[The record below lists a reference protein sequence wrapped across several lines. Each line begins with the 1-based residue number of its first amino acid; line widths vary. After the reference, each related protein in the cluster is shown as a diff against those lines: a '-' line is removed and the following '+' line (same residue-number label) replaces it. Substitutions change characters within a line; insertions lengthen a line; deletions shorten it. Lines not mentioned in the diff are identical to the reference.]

1 MANRIPLIVDTG
13 DGNKIKELPIGDN
26 LDLTGSG
33 ISGASSIQAN
43 SMATTTGSI
52 GTLTSNDITVNTSAD
67 LGNVSGLTIEGGTVG
82 QVLTTDGT
90 GVLSWSTL
98 GNYNQSLNTTDDVQF
113 NFINARRL
121 EAPINVT
128 AEIRTSSTGSG
139 VKTWQ
144 FSSVGNLTLP
154 AGGDIRNSDGNSIIG
169 YTSIQSN
176 ILPDANNTRDI
187 GSNAVRWRYIYGDL
201 TGDVYADDDETLMLD
216 AANQTFYGE
225 LVGSLTGTADVASTV
240 TLTATNTT
248 NATHFPIF
256 VDSATGNEGVRT
268 DTSYTYNPSTGV
280 LNSTGVSVTD
290 ATVSGTAYSFNISST
305 GTANLTT
312 VNVGNT
318 LSVTAGIQGD
328 LTGSVYSDN
337 STQMI
342 NGVTGKV
349 VGPIEVN
356 IANISITGGTPNQVI
371 KTNGSGV
378 LSFVDQS
385 AGGGGG
391 GAVVLDDLTDVTIT
405 SAANGQILKYNGAA
419 WVNSVVPI
427 NTFGIIAT
435 TGSAVTI
442 TPAAL
447 DDTFTFTASTGISIT
462 PTALTKTL
470 TITNTA
476 PNVTQNV
483 FTTIAVAGQNSV
495 VADTSTDTLT
505 LTASTGISIT
515 TNDSTDTITITNS
528 APNVTQNVFTTIA
541 VAGQSSVV
549 ADTSTDT
556 LTLVAG
562 NNVTITTNDST
573 DSITINATHPNTFTN
588 IAVAGQNS
596 LLADNVNDTLTLVG
610 AGGITITTNDSTDT
624 VTITG
629 GGGGS
634 GLESRSTAAG
644 TTASLS
650 DLSSAD
656 LNITGFKGYALL
668 KIQTSVAAWVR
679 VYTDSASRSSDSSRL
694 EVDDPAAGSGVI
706 AEVITTG
713 GQTILISPGVIG
725 FNNETSPTTTIPVRV
740 TNKSGSTA
748 AVTVTLTLIKL
759 EA

>member
-52 GTLTSNDITVNTSAD
+52 GTLTSNNITVNTTAD

-98 GNYNQSLNTTDDVQF
+98 GNYDQSLNTTDDVEF

-169 YTSIQSN
+169 YTSIQSDV
-176 ILPDANNTRDI
+176 IADTNNTRDI
-187 GSNAVRWRYIYGDL
+187 GSSAVKWAEGHFTNLYGTL
-201 TGDVYADDDETLMLD
+201 TGNV
-216 AANQTFYGE
+216 
-225 LVGSLTGTADVASTV
+225 VGNVTGNVTGNLIGTADVASTV
-240 TLTATNTT
+240 ALTATNTT

-256 VDSATGNEGVRT
+256 VDSATGNESIRT

-280 LNSTGVSVTD
+280 ISSTGVSVTD

-318 LSVTAGIQGD
+318 LSVTAGIEGD

-378 LSFVDQS
+378 LSFVDQT
-385 AGGGGG
+385 GGGGG

-442 TPAAL
+442 TPATL
-447 DDTFTFTASTGISIT
+447 GDTFTFTAGTGITIA
-462 PTALTKTL
+462 PTALSKTL
-470 TITNTA
+470 
-476 PNVTQNV
+476 
-483 FTTIAVAGQNSV
+483 
-495 VADTSTDTLT
+495 
-505 LTASTGISIT
+505 
-515 TNDSTDTITITNS
+515 TITNS

-562 NNVTITTNDST
+562 NNVTITTSDST
-573 DSITINATHPNTFTN
+573 DTVTINATHPNTFTN

-596 LLADNVNDTLTLVG
+596 LLADNVNDTLTIA
-610 AGGITITTNDSTDT
+610 AGSGITVTTNDSTDT
-624 VTITG
+624 ITIAATAV
-629 GGGGS
+629 S

-644 TTASLS
+644 TTSSLANTA
-650 DLSSAD
+650 SAD

-668 KIQTSVAAWVR
+668 KIQTSVAAWIR
-679 VYTDSASRSSDSSRL
+679 LYTDAASRSSDSSRL
-694 EVDDPAAGSGVI
+694 EGVDPSPDAGVI

-713 GQTILISPGVIG
+713 NQTILMSPAVMG
-725 FNNETSPTTTIPVRV
+725 FNNENTPTTTIPVRV

-748 AVTVTLTLIKL
+748 AITVTLTLIKL

>member
-52 GTLTSNDITVNTSAD
+52 GTLTSNNITVNTTAD

-98 GNYNQSLNTTDDVQF
+98 GNYNQSLNTTDNVEF

-169 YTSIQSN
+169 YTSIQSDV
-176 ILPDANNTRDI
+176 IADTNNTRDI
-187 GSNAVRWRYIYGDL
+187 GSSAVKWAEGHFTNLYGTL
-201 TGDVYADDDETLMLD
+201 TGNV
-216 AANQTFYGE
+216 
-225 LVGSLTGTADVASTV
+225 VGNVTGNVTGNLTGTADVASTV
-240 TLTATNTT
+240 ALTATNST
-248 NATHFPIF
+248 NATHYPIF

-268 DTSYTYNPSTGV
+268 DTGYTYNPSTGV
-280 LNSTGVSVTD
+280 ISSTGVSVTD
-290 ATVSGTAYSFNISST
+290 ATVSGTAYSFNINST

-318 LSVTAGIQGD
+318 LSVTAGIEGD

-378 LSFVDQS
+378 LSFVDQI
-385 AGGGGG
+385 GGGGG
-391 GAVVLDDLTDVTIT
+391 GGPVALDDLTDVTIT

-435 TGSAVTI
+435 DGSAVTI
-442 TPAAL
+442 TPATL
-447 DDTFTFTASTGISIT
+447 DDTFTFAAGTGISIA
-462 PTALTKTL
+462 PTALSKTL

-483 FTTIAVAGQNSV
+483 FTTVAV
-495 VADTSTDTLT
+495 L
-505 LTASTGISIT
+505 
-515 TNDSTDTITITNS
+515 
-528 APNVTQNVFTTIA
+528 
-541 VAGQSSVV
+541 GQSSVV

-562 NNVTITTNDST
+562 NNVTITTSDST
-573 DSITINATHPNTFTN
+573 DTVTINATHPNTFTN
-588 IAVAGQNS
+588 IAVAGQS
-596 LLADNVNDTLTLVG
+596 PLLADNVNDTLTIA
-610 AGGITITTNDSTDT
+610 AGSGITVTTNDSTDT
-624 VTITG
+624 ITIAATAV
-629 GGGGS
+629 S

-644 TTASLS
+644 TTSSLANTA
-650 DLSSAD
+650 SAD

-679 VYTDSASRSSDSSRL
+679 LYTDAASRSSDSSRL
-694 EVDDPAAGSGVI
+694 EGVDPSPDAGVI

-713 GQTILISPGVIG
+713 GQTILMSPGVLG

>member
-154 AGGDIRNSDGNSIIG
+154 VGGDIRNSDGNSIIG
-169 YTSIQSN
+169 YTSIQSDV
-176 ILPDANNTRDI
+176 IADTNNTRDI
-187 GSNAVRWRYIYGDL
+187 GSSAVKWAEGHFTNLYGTL
-201 TGDVYADDDETLMLD
+201 TGNV
-216 AANQTFYGE
+216 
-225 LVGSLTGTADVASTV
+225 VGNVTGNVTGNLTGTADVASTV
-240 TLTATNTT
+240 ALTATNAT
-248 NATHFPIF
+248 NATHYPVF

-268 DTSYTYNPSTGV
+268 DTGYTYNPSTGV
-280 LNSTGVSVTD
+280 ISSTGVSVTD

-378 LSFVDQS
+378 LSFVDQI
-385 AGGGGG
+385 GGGGG
-391 GAVVLDDLTDVTIT
+391 GGPVALDDLTDVTIT

-435 TGSAVTI
+435 DGSAVTI

-447 DDTFTFTASTGISIT
+447 NDTFTFTASTGISIT
-462 PTALTKTL
+462 PTALSKTL

-505 LTASTGISIT
+505 L
-515 TNDSTDTITITNS
+515 
-528 APNVTQNVFTTIA
+528 
-541 VAGQSSVV
+541 
-549 ADTSTDT
+549 
-556 LTLVAG
+556 VAG
-562 NNVTITTNDST
+562 NNVTITTSDST
-573 DSITINATHPNTFTN
+573 DTVTINATHPNTFTN

-596 LLADNVNDTLTLVG
+596 LLADNVNDTLTIT
-610 AGGITITTNDSTDT
+610 AGSGITVTTNDSTDT
-624 VTITG
+624 ITIAATAV
-629 GGGGS
+629 S

-644 TTASLS
+644 TTSSLANS
-650 DLSSAD
+650 ASAD
-656 LNITGFKGYALL
+656 LNITGFKGYALY
-668 KIQTSVAAWVR
+668 KIQTSVSAWVR
-679 VYTDSASRSSDSSRL
+679 LYTDAASRSSDSSRL
-694 EVDDPAAGSGVI
+694 ETVDPTTGSGVI
-706 AEVITTG
+706 AEVITSG
-713 GQTILISPGVIG
+713 GQTILMSPAVIG
-725 FNNETSPTTTIPVRV
+725 FNNETSPTTTIPCRV
-740 TNKSGSTA
+740 TNNSGSTA
-748 AVTVTLTLIKL
+748 AVTVTLTLLKL
-759 EA
+759 EV

>member
-13 DGNKIKELPIGDN
+13 DGNKIKELTIGDN

-52 GTLTSNDITVNTSAD
+52 GTLTSNNITVNTTAD

-98 GNYNQSLNTTDDVQF
+98 GNYDQSLNTTDDVEF

-169 YTSIQSN
+169 YTSIQSDV
-176 ILPDANNTRDI
+176 IADTNNTRDI
-187 GSNAVRWRYIYGDL
+187 GSSAVKWAEGHFTNLYGTL
-201 TGDVYADDDETLMLD
+201 TGNV
-216 AANQTFYGE
+216 
-225 LVGSLTGTADVASTV
+225 VGNVTGNVTGNLIGTADVASTV
-240 TLTATNTT
+240 ALTATNTT

-256 VDSATGNEGVRT
+256 VDSATGNESIRT

-280 LNSTGVSVTD
+280 ISSTGVSVTD

-318 LSVTAGIQGD
+318 LSVTAGIEGD

-378 LSFVDQS
+378 LSFVDQT
-385 AGGGGG
+385 GGGGG

-442 TPAAL
+442 TPATL
-447 DDTFTFTASTGISIT
+447 GDTFTFTAGTGITIA
-462 PTALTKTL
+462 PTALSKTL
-470 TITNTA
+470 
-476 PNVTQNV
+476 
-483 FTTIAVAGQNSV
+483 
-495 VADTSTDTLT
+495 
-505 LTASTGISIT
+505 
-515 TNDSTDTITITNS
+515 TITNS

-562 NNVTITTNDST
+562 NNVTITTSDST
-573 DSITINATHPNTFTN
+573 DTVTINATHPNTFTN

-596 LLADNVNDTLTLVG
+596 LLADNVNDTLTIA
-610 AGGITITTNDSTDT
+610 AGSGITVTTNDSTDT
-624 VTITG
+624 ITIAATAV
-629 GGGGS
+629 S

-644 TTASLS
+644 TTSSLANTA
-650 DLSSAD
+650 SAD

-679 VYTDSASRSSDSSRL
+679 LYTDTASRSSDSSRL
-694 EVDDPAAGSGVI
+694 EGVDPSPDAGVI

-713 GQTILISPGVIG
+713 NQTILMSPAVMG
-725 FNNETSPTTTIPVRV
+725 FNNENTPTTTIPVRV

-748 AVTVTLTLIKL
+748 AITVTLTLIKL

>member
-1 MANRIPLIVDTG
+1 
-13 DGNKIKELPIGDN
+13 
-26 LDLTGSG
+26 
-33 ISGASSIQAN
+33 
-43 SMATTTGSI
+43 MATTTGSI
-52 GTLTSNDITVNTSAD
+52 GTLTSNNITVNTTAD

-98 GNYNQSLNTTDDVQF
+98 GNYNQSLNTTDNVEF

-169 YTSIQSN
+169 YTSIQSDV
-176 ILPDANNTRDI
+176 IADTDNTRDI
-187 GSNAVRWRYIYGDL
+187 GSSAVKWAEGHFTNLYGTL
-201 TGDVYADDDETLMLD
+201 TGNV
-216 AANQTFYGE
+216 
-225 LVGSLTGTADVASTV
+225 VGNVTGNVTGNLTGTADVASTV
-240 TLTATNTT
+240 ALTATNST
-248 NATHFPIF
+248 NATHYPIF

-268 DTSYTYNPSTGV
+268 DTGYTYNPSTGV
-280 LNSTGVSVTD
+280 ISSTGVSVTD

-318 LSVTAGIQGD
+318 LSVTAGIEGD

-378 LSFVDQS
+378 LSFVDQI
-385 AGGGGG
+385 GGGGG
-391 GAVVLDDLTDVTIT
+391 GGPVALDDLTDVTIT

-442 TPAAL
+442 TPATL
-447 DDTFTFTASTGISIT
+447 DDTFTFTAGTGITIA
-462 PTALTKTL
+462 PTALSKTL
-470 TITNTA
+470 
-476 PNVTQNV
+476 
-483 FTTIAVAGQNSV
+483 
-495 VADTSTDTLT
+495 
-505 LTASTGISIT
+505 
-515 TNDSTDTITITNS
+515 TITNS

-562 NNVTITTNDST
+562 NNVTITTDSGT

-588 IAVAGQNS
+588 IAVAGQS
-596 LLADNVNDTLTLVG
+596 PLLADNVNDTLTIA
-610 AGGITITTNDSTDT
+610 AGSGITVTTSDSTDT
-624 VTITG
+624 ITIAATAV
-629 GGGGS
+629 S

-644 TTASLS
+644 TTSSLANTA
-650 DLSSAD
+650 SAD

-679 VYTDSASRSSDSSRL
+679 LYTDAASRSSDSSRL
-694 EVDDPAAGSGVI
+694 ETVDPTAGSGVI

-713 GQTILISPGVIG
+713 GQTILMSPGVIG

-748 AVTVTLTLIKL
+748 AITVTLTLIKL

>member
-52 GTLTSNDITVNTSAD
+52 GTLTSNNITVNTTAD

-98 GNYNQSLNTTDDVQF
+98 GNYDQSLNTTDDVEF

-154 AGGDIRNSDGNSIIG
+154 AGGDIRNSSGNSIIG
-169 YTSIQSN
+169 YTNIQSDV
-176 ILPDANNTRDI
+176 IADTNNTRDI
-187 GSNAVRWRYIYGDL
+187 GSSAVKWAEGHFTNLYGTL
-201 TGDVYADDDETLMLD
+201 TGNV
-216 AANQTFYGE
+216 
-225 LVGSLTGTADVASTV
+225 VGNVTGNVTGNLTGTADVASTV
-240 TLTATNTT
+240 ALTATNTT

-256 VDSATGNEGVRT
+256 VDSATGNESIRT

-280 LNSTGVSVTD
+280 INSTGVSVTD

-318 LSVTAGIQGD
+318 LSVTAGIEGD

-385 AGGGGG
+385 VGGGGG

-442 TPAAL
+442 TPATL
-447 DDTFTFTASTGISIT
+447 DDTFTFTAGTGITIA
-462 PTALTKTL
+462 PTALSKTL
-470 TITNTA
+470 TITNSA

-483 FTTIAVAGQNSV
+483 FTTIAVAGQSSV

-588 IAVAGQNS
+588 IAVAGQSS

-624 VTITG
+624 LTITG

-644 TTASLS
+644 TTSSLANS
-650 DLSSAD
+650 ASAD

-668 KIQTSVAAWVR
+668 KIQTSVAAWIR
-679 VYTDSASRSSDSSRL
+679 LYTDAASRSSDSSRL
-694 EVDDPAAGSGVI
+694 EGVDPSPDAGVI

-713 GQTILISPGVIG
+713 NQTILMSPGVIG
-725 FNNETSPTTTIPVRV
+725 FNNEASPTTTIPVRV

>member
-52 GTLTSNDITVNTSAD
+52 GTLTSNNITVNTTAD

-98 GNYNQSLNTTDDVQF
+98 GNYDQSLNTTDDVEF

-169 YTSIQSN
+169 YTSIQSDV
-176 ILPDANNTRDI
+176 IADTNNTRDI
-187 GSNAVRWRYIYGDL
+187 GSSAVKWAEGHFTNLYGTL
-201 TGDVYADDDETLMLD
+201 TGNV
-216 AANQTFYGE
+216 
-225 LVGSLTGTADVASTV
+225 VGNVTGNVTGNLIGTADVASTV
-240 TLTATNTT
+240 ALTATNTT

-256 VDSATGNEGVRT
+256 VDSATGNESIRT

-280 LNSTGVSVTD
+280 ISSTGVSVTD

-318 LSVTAGIQGD
+318 LSVTAGIEGD

-378 LSFVDQS
+378 LSFVDQT
-385 AGGGGG
+385 GGGGG

-442 TPAAL
+442 TPATL
-447 DDTFTFTASTGISIT
+447 GDTFTFTAGTGITIA
-462 PTALTKTL
+462 PTALSKTL
-470 TITNTA
+470 
-476 PNVTQNV
+476 
-483 FTTIAVAGQNSV
+483 
-495 VADTSTDTLT
+495 
-505 LTASTGISIT
+505 
-515 TNDSTDTITITNS
+515 TITNS

-562 NNVTITTNDST
+562 NNVTITTSDST
-573 DSITINATHPNTFTN
+573 DTVTINATHPNTFTN

-596 LLADNVNDTLTLVG
+596 LLADNVNDTLTIA
-610 AGGITITTNDSTDT
+610 AGSGITVTTNDSTDT
-624 VTITG
+624 ITIAATAV
-629 GGGGS
+629 S

-644 TTASLS
+644 TTSSLANTA
-650 DLSSAD
+650 SAD

-679 VYTDSASRSSDSSRL
+679 LYTDTASRSSDSSRL
-694 EVDDPAAGSGVI
+694 EGVDPSPDAGVI

-713 GQTILISPGVIG
+713 NQTILMSPAVMG
-725 FNNETSPTTTIPVRV
+725 FNNENTPTTTIPVRV

-748 AVTVTLTLIKL
+748 AITVTLTLIKL

>member
-52 GTLTSNDITVNTSAD
+52 GTLTSNNITVNTTAD

-98 GNYNQSLNTTDDVQF
+98 GNYNQSLNTTDQVIFDEVTTTEISAPAGVSMAITTQF
-113 NFINARRL
+113 GASNKIW
-121 EAPINVT
+121 E
-128 AEIRTSSTGSG
+128 
-139 VKTWQ
+139 
-144 FSSVGNLTLP
+144 FSAQGNLTLP
-154 AGGDIRNSDGNSIIG
+154 TGGDIRNSSGNSIIG
-169 YTSIQSN
+169 YTNIQSDV
-176 ILPDANNTRDI
+176 LADTNNTRDI
-187 GSNAVRWRYIYGDL
+187 GSSAVKWAEGHFTNLYGTL
-201 TGDVYADDDETLMLD
+201 TGNV
-216 AANQTFYGE
+216 
-225 LVGSLTGTADVASTV
+225 VGNVSGNVTGNLTGTADVASTV
-240 TLTATNTT
+240 ALTATNST
-248 NATHFPIF
+248 NATHYPIF

-268 DTSYTYNPSTGV
+268 DTGYTYNPSTGV
-280 LNSTGVSVTD
+280 ISSTGVSVTD

-318 LSVTAGIQGD
+318 LSVTAGIEGD

-378 LSFVDQS
+378 LSFVDQI
-385 AGGGGG
+385 GGGGG
-391 GAVVLDDLTDVTIT
+391 GGPVALDDLTDVTIT

-435 TGSAVTI
+435 DGSAVTI

-447 DDTFTFTASTGISIT
+447 NDTFTFAASTGISIT
-462 PTALTKTL
+462 PTALSKTL
-470 TITNTA
+470 TITNT
-476 PNVTQNV
+476 
-483 FTTIAVAGQNSV
+483 
-495 VADTSTDTLT
+495 
-505 LTASTGISIT
+505 
-515 TNDSTDTITITNS
+515 

-562 NNVTITTNDST
+562 NNVTITTDSGT

-588 IAVAGQNS
+588 IAVAGQS
-596 LLADNVNDTLTLVG
+596 PLLADNVNDTLTIA
-610 AGGITITTNDSTDT
+610 AGSGITVTTNDSTDT
-624 VTITG
+624 ITIAATAV
-629 GGGGS
+629 S

-644 TTASLS
+644 TTSSLANTA
-650 DLSSAD
+650 SAD

-679 VYTDSASRSSDSSRL
+679 LYTDSASRSSDSSRL
-694 EVDDPAAGSGVI
+694 ETVDPTTGSGVI

-713 GQTILISPGVIG
+713 GQTILMSPGVLG

-748 AVTVTLTLIKL
+748 AITVTLTLIKL

>member
-52 GTLTSNDITVNTSAD
+52 GTLTSNNITVNTSAD

-169 YTSIQSN
+169 YTSIQSDV
-176 ILPDANNTRDI
+176 IADTNNTRDI
-187 GSNAVRWRYIYGDL
+187 GSSAVKWAEGHFTNLYGTL
-201 TGDVYADDDETLMLD
+201 TGNV
-216 AANQTFYGE
+216 
-225 LVGSLTGTADVASTV
+225 VGNVTGNVTGNLTGTADVASTV

-280 LNSTGVSVTD
+280 LSSTGVSVTD
-290 ATVSGTAYSFNISST
+290 ATVSGTAYNFNISST

-391 GAVVLDDLTDVTIT
+391 GAVILDDLTDVTIT

-447 DDTFTFTASTGISIT
+447 NDTFTFTASTGISIT
-462 PTALTKTL
+462 PTALSKTL